1 LNSYVPDGRPLPV
14 SLLTRVLTTD
24 GSEEIHRASRLAVAL
39 IRPEAI
45 ERFIVLTV
53 TWPPYDAPL
62 WNEATMRNVIVDDLH
77 QAVVIVAIEATEQM
91 AIGRDARALRV
102 VS

>member
-1 LNSYVPDGRPLPV
+1 MKDPSVARKLESAPFPEEQKARPI
-14 SLLTRVLTTD
+14 TGMTVLIATD

-53 TWPPYDAPL
+53 TWPPHDAPL
-62 WNEATMRNVIVDDLH
+62 WNEVTM
-77 QAVVIVAIEATEQM
+77 
-91 AIGRDARALRV
+91 
-102 VS
+102 